1 LGLKKFFL
9 FVISASIF
17 LPLPNLKAK
26 EAVGVSG
33 ASRPRRVG
41 APSQTK
47 PGNNV
52 DVAANLLQHRHKGRF
67 MVWNLSEET
76 YDYAKFQD
84 QVCFGFCDF

>member
-1 LGLKKFFL
+1 
-9 FVISASIF
+9 
-17 LPLPNLKAK
+17 
-26 EAVGVSG
+26 
-33 ASRPRRVG
+33 VG

-52 DVAANLLQHRHKGRF
+52 DVVANLLQHRHKGRF

-84 QVCFGFCDF
+84 QVCFGFCDL